1 MADKN
6 RRPGDAVL
14 GPGILLVLI
23 GAGIGVFAPQ
33 ALPFAALL
41 FVLGV
46 VLALVGRAV
55 SARAGRDR
63 VSG

>member
-6 RRPGDAVL
+6 RRPGDALL
-14 GPGILLVLI
+14 GPGITLVLI
-23 GAGIGVFAPQ
+23 GVLIGVFAPQ

-55 SARAGRDR
+55 SAHADR
-63 VSG
+63 VSR